1 MEYTNPKTG
10 RRAIPI
16 QLRARP
22 NTPTEQPN
30 ETAPAQARE
39 TSEQIP
45 AKPTSEAPSSTE
57 RTPSA
62 ADPDAPMTNSDG
74 REL

>member
-1 MEYTNPKTG
+1 MPDGTKKEVVRIT
-10 RRAIPI
+10 
-16 QLRARP
+16 LRARP
-22 NTPTEQPN
+22 KNSTTSQPPEGTPENAP
-30 ETAPAQARE
+30 ETPA
-39 TSEQIP
+39 TIP
-45 AKPTSEAPSSTE
+45 ARPTSEAPSITE